1 MLSVDCKVDEWTA
14 WDRCSVTCGGANT
27 RRTRSV
33 LQQPEFGGAACP
45 ALEETTVCNP
55 VKCAGTRSMSSYS
68 CFASQLKASLMTLDF
83 QFPANLVSGQ
93 LGVPATWIAV
103 METKRE
109 RELPFKNQ
117 NMEEQP
123 VHLWRKQRPA
133 ALPVAVASII
143 LILHS
148 ALQSLFSVVVSLR
161 VTSAT
166 SLEVL
171 PNSYVTVN
179 FAPGR
184 RGAQSS
190 ETDDQGEASFKLRW
204 G

>member
-1 MLSVDCKVDEWTA
+1 M
-14 WDRCSVTCGGANT
+14 
-27 RRTRSV
+27 
-33 LQQPEFGGAACP
+33 
-45 ALEETTVCNP
+45 
-55 VKCAGTRSMSSYS
+55 
-68 CFASQLKASLMTLDF
+68 
-83 QFPANLVSGQ
+83 SGQ
-93 LGVPATWIAV
+93 LGVPAMWIVV
-103 METKRE
+103 MEPKRE
-109 RELPFKNQ
+109 SEPHFKNQ

-133 ALPVAVASII
+133 VLPAVVPSITF
-143 LILHS
+143 ILHS